1 MKNPVLAT
9 QNSPFWGLGGLTNYH
24 SHSVFCDG
32 RAPMEDFV
40 RFAIAKS
47 VKKYGFSSHAPLPF
61 HTSWNMNLDD
71 FTYYRR
77 EFYRL
82 KEKYEGQIELFLG
95 LEVDYI
101 EGVFDAKNDLYD
113 MSDIEYKIGSV
124 HYLDPLPEGG
134 FFSVDGKLTNFQ
146 WRLNEIYD
154 GDIRMATKRYFEIS
168 SNMVRKGGFDI
179 VGHLDKISQNGM
191 NCPGFD
197 KTATW
202 YVDLV
207 TDYLELI
214 KEQDMMIEI
223 NTKSYLELGITYP
236 DVQFFPVIKELEI
249 PVMVNSDCH
258 YPDKITDGF
267 DAVYELLKQAGFQSE
282 MELAGKE
289 WVESPLNP
297 PKGDF
302 LENAT
307 KENQL

>member
-1 MKNPVLAT
+1 MKNPVSAT

-40 RFAIAKS
+40 RFAIAKG
-47 VKKYGFSSHAPLPF
+47 VRKYGFSAHAPLPF
-61 HTSWNMNLDD
+61 HTSWNMNLED
-71 FTYYRR
+71 FPYYKN
-77 EFYRL
+77 EFFRL
-82 KEKYEGQIELFLG
+82 KEKYAGQIELFLG

-101 EGVFDAKNDLYD
+101 EGVFDAKSSLYSWD
-113 MSDIEYKIGSV
+113 DIEYKIGSV

-134 FFSVDGKLTNFQ
+134 FFSVDGKFYNFQ
-146 WRLNEIYD
+146 KKLDKIYN
-154 GDIRMATKRYFEIS
+154 GDIRIATERFFEIS

-197 KTATW
+197 KTAKW

-214 KEQDMMIEI
+214 KEQNLMIEI
-223 NTKSYLELGITYP
+223 NTKSFTELGITYP
-236 DVQFFPVIKELEI
+236 DVQFFPIVRELRI

-267 DAVYELLKQAGFQSE
+267 YEVYELLKQAGFQSI

-289 WVESPLNP
+289 WVESPLNSP
-297 PKGDF
+297 LGDF
-302 LENAT
+302 LPGAND
-307 KENQL
+307 